1 MSARAIAAR
10 LVAGAAC
17 AFTLAGTALA
27 ADIELTSAWMRPAE
41 ARSDARAYVDIASD
55 APLTLVGATSP
66 AARKV
71 ELVRVTRYDGSD
83 PGKVVPK
90 MAVAPGK
97 PTRLAYKG
105 SHLRLVGVRADLL
118 PGKTVPITLQF
129 RDAAG
134 KRLTAQADVL
144 VHGVAL
150 PMPPERPAATN

>member
-1 MSARAIAAR
+1 MSVVARKLGAWCAIG
-10 LVAGAAC
+10 L
-17 AFTLAGTALA
+17 LALGTPALA
-27 ADIELTSAWMRPAE
+27 AEIKLTSAWMRPA
-41 ARSDARAYVDIASD
+41 AAGSDARAYVDVASE

-66 AARKV
+66 VARRV
-71 ELVRVTRYDGSD
+71 ELVRVTRYDGTD
-83 PGKVVPK
+83 PGKVVTR
-90 MAVAPGK
+90 MAVQAGT

-105 SHLRLVGVRADLL
+105 SHLRLVGVRSHLL

-150 PMPPERPAATN
+150 PMPQERPATTN